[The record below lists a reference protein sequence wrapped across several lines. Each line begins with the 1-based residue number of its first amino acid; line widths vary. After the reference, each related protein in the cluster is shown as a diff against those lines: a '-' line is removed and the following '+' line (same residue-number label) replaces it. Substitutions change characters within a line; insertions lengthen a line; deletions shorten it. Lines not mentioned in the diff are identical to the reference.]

1 MSINKFGFRTNYG
14 NDIDLDRQISS
25 ELDKF
30 VKSTGGSMV
39 GALNMNNNRI
49 MNLANPSEQLDAATK
64 KYVDRLDT
72 KIRVI
77 KEEQNKYDK
86 SLDDF
91 KKDIKI
97 SNDLFRKEIS
107 KLQTFDYTDMKNKQ
121 IKNVA
126 DPIDPN
132 DVVTKSY
139 FEKKNTF
146 IPKEYKLKIPTYH
159 DKTINGELKLI
170 STQIDNLFI
179 LIGKLTILANVTTKT
194 LNIAEMT
201 QHFTDY
207 QYVFKCVRYEECD
220 IKTVNQL
227 IKETLVD
234 ILIRDNNL
242 FLLSGIDQIKK
253 RNCLEI
259 NTSVYLNKSS

>member
-1 MSINKFGFRTNYG
+1 
-14 NDIDLDRQISS
+14 
-25 ELDKF
+25 
-30 VKSTGGSMV
+30 
-39 GALNMNNNRI
+39 
-49 MNLANPSEQLDAATK
+49 
-64 KYVDRLDT
+64 
-72 KIRVI
+72 
-77 KEEQNKYDK
+77 
-86 SLDDF
+86 
-91 KKDIKI
+91 
-97 SNDLFRKEIS
+97 
-107 KLQTFDYTDMKNKQ
+107 MKNKQ
-121 IKNVA
+121 IKIVA

-146 IPKEYKLKIPTYH
+146 IPKEYKLKIPTYN

-179 LIGKLTILANVTTKT
+179 LVGKLTILANVTTKT

-201 QHFTDY
+201 QQFTDY

-253 RNCLEI
+253 KNCLEI
-259 NTSVYLNKSS
+259 NTTVYLNKLS